1 MSILEQQF
9 FHEKGVN
16 WWLIP
21 PESPDCNPIEN
32 LWHELKEHLR
42 REVKPRNKEYLIQ
55 GIVTLWETV
64 DVTKYCKYINHLAEV
79 LPKLFECEGG
89 HTGYSTFTVCV
100 IVKLSPNACTHGYR
114 YGRPTTTRT
123 EIRQMHKW
131 ASEANR
137 YWRPDRFEMGVQF
150 P

>member
-1 MSILEQQF
+1 MFSMHRTVCQHPGANPAANDSSIVSKWTPVCPRQRPGPMSILAQQF

-42 REVKPRNKEYLIQ
+42 REVKPRNKLIQ
-55 GIVTLWETV
+55 GIVTLWEIV

-79 LPKLFECEGG
+79 LPKVFECEGG
-89 HTGYSTFTVCV
+89 CTGY
-100 IVKLSPNACTHGYR
+100 
-114 YGRPTTTRT
+114 
-123 EIRQMHKW
+123 
-131 ASEANR
+131 
-137 YWRPDRFEMGVQF
+137 
-150 P
+150 